1 LLEKKRLQKNTLF
14 TEPNVHALEVKM
26 NKIPHQEFKLEKGFI
41 RLFKFGVVFF
51 IGMTL
56 MSISLPFLPVENQ
69 TGNDVAIFVISGVLT
84 LLFFGFSIFTIK
96 ISKDLPFC
104 NVSID
109 SDGLWYSHMRKESG
123 LIGWSSINKI
133 IERPNLQRLDLID
146 NAGRKLMTIEYQL
159 SNFEFLRSM
168 LSEIIVENN
177 AKPTIP
183 LVYSAGFFHHAFNA
197 IAVAGFAT
205 LGWYISSNES
215 QVVGYG
221 GMGLLICMILYEYL
235 TTVWKLE
242 LVSNQLVV
250 SYPLFSSKLKYCEI
264 ESVALSDSFQ
274 KGVRYP
280 EVLIFQ
286 RDKKPIK
293 LKGLKVD
300 ATILHA
306 ALKSVLSAN
315 NNTL

>member
-1 LLEKKRLQKNTLF
+1 M
-14 TEPNVHALEVKM
+14 H
-26 NKIPHQEFKLEKGFI
+26 KIPHQEFKLEKGCI
-41 RLFKFGVVFF
+41 RLYKFGVAFF
-51 IGMTL
+51 IVMAL
-56 MSISLPFLPVENQ
+56 MSISLPFFPVENQ
-69 TGNDVAIFVISGVLT
+69 TRNDVAIFVISGILT
-84 LLFFGFSIFTIK
+84 FLFLGLTIYTIK
-96 ISKDLPFC
+96 IYKGLPFC
-104 NVSID
+104 NILID
-109 SDGLWYSHMRKESG
+109 SDGLWYSHIRKESG
-123 LIGWSSINKI
+123 LIGWSSVRKI
-133 IERPNLQRLDLID
+133 IERPRLQRLDLLD
-146 NAGRKLMTIEYQL
+146 NVGRKLMMIEYQL
-159 SNFEFLRSM
+159 NNFEYLRSM
-168 LSEIIVENN
+168 LSETIVANN
-177 AKPTIP
+177 AKPTFP

-205 LGWYISSNES
+205 LGWYIGSNES

-235 TTVWKLE
+235 TTVWKLK

-264 ESVALSDSFQ
+264 ESVELSDSFQ

-280 EVLIFQ
+280 EVLILQ

-315 NNTL
+315 KNTL